1 LIKTNLFLLI
11 YKAVSVPSQIYERR
25 GGQTKGTEFTPERP
39 LGPFCL
45 F

>member
-1 LIKTNLFLLI
+1 LIKTTFLLI
-11 YKAVSVPSQIYERR
+11 RKAITVPSPTYERG
-25 GGQTKGTEFTPERP
+25 GGQTKGTEFTPGRP

>member
-11 YKAVSVPSQIYERR
+11 YKAVSVPSLTYERR
-25 GGQTKGTEFTPERP
+25 GGQTKGIEFTPGCP